1 MLPRPSQP
9 AYRVNKAA
17 QCNLGRHV
25 DAHHRNRG
33 LLRCVRADCESL
45 CRLFGLSSCESPLEI
60 LLTQRYS
67 IEFQLK
73 PKATAM
79 FLLSCLGVYDI
90 FVAPPTSIVAIVR
103 NSSGINNTEI
113 DEFWDYDTVEEDD
126 LSISI
131 RCYRGPALTAIALF
145 CAAYSLRIWRRN
157 GVACDQLLF
166 LPGTPHEFRCTGG
179 EHESSAI
186 GRESPAATGGY
197 DSSKNS
203 IITVGAGQVS
213 ADAISHIKSCF
224 SDGDAAAGSSKPS
237 SPSRARS
244 YDNFESVNTLE
255 TSHDEEPPNAEQKP
269 LILESNGSNSPLN
282 SSSSAQSRFGM
293 EDSSPMEFL
302 REHALR
308 GIEMLVVTRPLRPP
322 PFPND
327 GDAVGGGSSS
337 SAPTLANN
345 EVYDAAYAP
354 SAPAVLGAALDL
366 SLPVLFNFHMFN
378 VLMRNHYRKEAQS
391 EDDAAGRS
399 VEDFA
404 GGGKTGV
411 KDDSWIT
418 PPQIPPGVLP
428 LFFIAPLIIR
438 SIFPLRQRQ
447 RFYKT
452 ILQGTALSL
461 FKPVRFRDAF
471 VADCVTSLVRPLGD
485 LTFMLAYFFTATFG
499 MFTSAN
505 EVKYTLKDANYK
517 VSKSW
522 ILHGA
527 VLPAL
532 SLLPLFVRFLQT
544 LRQAYDTGK
553 RWPYL
558 GNSFKYL
565 TAGLVVLYG
574 VTHAAEERSPRWA
587 WAFFLATV
595 YQVVW
600 DICMDWELFVFVP
613 REPFQKWKRTSSPP
627 AQLRRFLRDVME
639 QVRLRPQRLFDV
651 SFYRKAI
658 LACGL
663 RFCWMAGFI
672 PSYRVSILDGST
684 QVTFVDK
691 AWGWSLVLMA
701 IAEIFR
707 LSIWSIIKVELE
719 TIKLVD
725 EGEKNSASVSTA
737 YEDRESKRSTPLNSA
752 KETSSL
758 PFWRRCR
765 PNMSSK
771 PTLEDGKKLM
781 RLDCKIFACDSNPVI
796 YSNLEQSE
804 FAPSLELPATISPE
818 KQSQCWPFNSDL
830 FRRMFIL
837 ELLIIWP
844 FAFFIL
850 SYYVVMAE

>member
-1 MLPRPSQP
+1 M
-9 AYRVNKAA
+9 
-17 QCNLGRHV
+17 
-25 DAHHRNRG
+25 
-33 LLRCVRADCESL
+33 
-45 CRLFGLSSCESPLEI
+45 
-60 LLTQRYS
+60 
-67 IEFQLK
+67 
-73 PKATAM
+73 
-79 FLLSCLGVYDI
+79 
-90 FVAPPTSIVAIVR
+90 APPTSIVAVMR
-103 NSSGINNTEI
+103 NSSVINNTEI
-113 DEFWDYDTVEEDD
+113 DEFWDYDHVEEEDD

-145 CAAYSLRIWRRN
+145 FAAYSLRVWRRN

-166 LPGTPHEFRCTGG
+166 LPGTPHEFRCIGG

-197 DSSKNS
+197 DSSNNS
-203 IITVGAGQVS
+203 ISRAGAGQVS
-213 ADAISHIKSCF
+213 ADAISLIKSCF
-224 SDGDAAAGSSKPS
+224 SEGDAAAGSSKPS
-237 SPSRARS
+237 SPSRARNH
-244 YDNFESVNTLE
+244 DNFESVNTLE

-269 LILESNGSNSPLN
+269 LILESNRSNSPPN
-282 SSSSAQSRFGM
+282 SPSSQSRFGM
-293 EDSSPMEFL
+293 DDSSPMEFL

-308 GIEMLVVTRPLRPP
+308 GIEMLVVTRHLRPP

-327 GDAVGGGSSS
+327 DDAVGGVSSS
-337 SAPTLANN
+337 STPTLATS

-366 SLPVLFNFHMFN
+366 CLPVLFNFHMFN
-378 VLMRNHYRKEAQS
+378 VFMRDHYRKEAQG
-391 EDDAAGRS
+391 EDDAVRRT

-404 GGGKTGV
+404 GDGKTGI
-411 KDDSWIT
+411 KDDSWMT
-418 PPQIPPGVLP
+418 PPQIPPHVLP

-438 SIFPLRQRQ
+438 SIFPRRQRR

-485 LTFMLAYFFTATFG
+485 LTFMLVYFFTATFG
-499 MFTSAN
+499 LFTNAN
-505 EVKYTLKDANYK
+505 EVRYTLKEAGYK

-600 DICMDWELFVFVP
+600 DVCMDWELFVFVP

-627 AQLRRFLRDVME
+627 AQLRRFSRDILE

-672 PSYRVSILDGST
+672 PPYRVSILDGST

-691 AWGWSLVLMA
+691 ARGWSLVLMA

-719 TIKLVD
+719 TIKLMD
-725 EGEKNSASVSTA
+725 EGEKKMSSVSTA
-737 YEDRESKRSTPLNSA
+737 DEDREGKGSTPHNTPKS
-752 KETSSL
+752 TPPL

-765 PNMSSK
+765 PNNMSSK

-781 RLDCKIFACDSNPVI
+781 RLDGNIFACDSNPVI
-796 YSNLEQSE
+796 YSKLEQSE
-804 FAPSLELPATISPE
+804 FARSMESPTTISPE
-818 KQSQCWPFNSDL
+818 KQTQRWWLFSSDF

-844 FAFFIL
+844 SAFFIL
-850 SYYVVMAE
+850 SYYVVMAK